1 MRTNTTRPPA
11 PAGKPGPLINRTFA
25 LLWGGE
31 AISEVGDYLF
41 DTTLVLWIAAVVAS
55 GRPWAPLAVSAA
67 LLAAALPR
75 LVVRP
80 ITGVFVDRWDKRRTM
95 LWMDAARAMLIA
107 LLAAT
112 TGGISLPS

>member
-1 MRTNTTRPPA
+1 
-11 PAGKPGPLINRTFA
+11 
-25 LLWGGE
+25 
-31 AISEVGDYLF
+31 
-41 DTTLVLWIAAVVAS
+41 
-55 GRPWAPLAVSAA
+55 
-67 LLAAALPR
+67 